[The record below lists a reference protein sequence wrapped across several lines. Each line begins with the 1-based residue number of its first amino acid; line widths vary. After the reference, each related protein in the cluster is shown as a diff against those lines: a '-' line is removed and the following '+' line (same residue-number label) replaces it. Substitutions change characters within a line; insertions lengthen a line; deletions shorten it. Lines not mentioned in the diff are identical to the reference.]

1 MVLGIT
7 HRTMSVDTPG
17 GDTGGDTDAKLKE
30 LMESLEYTDRHPD
43 DIAGFVN
50 TCGVAASF
58 LAKCKDDSV
67 HWFCDSRT
75 AIVGERSIL
84 GFSFEG
90 GREVYASKLAQM
102 LDRCPNCARGY
113 HIALEDVK
121 KSTARVNIPA
131 GNLVPMFELV
141 WKFNED
147 RLMDHLNKVIQHKQS
162 SSDATYH
169 TLPSAMRSAV
179 YESLFVAEMA
189 QGGDLWQLFVRVVEL
204 LDTNHDFFGVDQIA
218 PAVFFALFGTNGDM
232 HKRARKA
239 LNVIDADSV
248 STLNALNCKA
258 LLSASKHC
266 CNTRESKERLLYWYN
281 ADCVFNKLSGEAILS
296 ECRHNDDDDFVS
308 RLFHDALALPNIP
321 LHGLLKFL
329 GTLITKLGT
338 NFSTVLPVKAKVLVS
353 TILDNPNFYHRL
365 PLSGP
370 IDSAYDTDYA
380 LRQEY
385 LLDWIPPLV
394 QSQTDESSDLTQLG
408 ENVFGS
414 LLQLTESLPAQD
426 ANARN
431 FVLSYALEC
440 VVHCFKFKQ
449 PTNES
454 KLPLLEPVA
463 RIQRAGLKE
472 LIYNNRMVV
481 IDNLKSP
488 RKRLA
493 DAALQCL
500 QLSIEFD
507 VISALPDSTSS
518 RVEITDQSV
527 VAEISRSFPPS
538 LWGELNK
545 NPRVF
550 DSRVVSTV
558 LHAMKYAGFIAQP
571 PVKKVTNYL
580 PKKELSQQALLFS
593 IESLRNISDIDGR
606 ILKGV
611 ITNREVLVC
620 LFLNLFSANSDQ
632 NRAAIDLICQSFD
645 SDTVNR
651 LTAITSLFMNDL
663 KTSLSAFCDAIDLIK
678 QLQLFAPCSQLTKVA
693 QDVSTTLYDTRKG
706 IVDTTKTDQFSR
718 GKDNELFRYWN
729 TNWEFLRFSVHKTYA
744 WSNQFKAEFM
754 LEFMKDQL
762 DYCKTLLDTFRL
774 VEADLPPPTGNH
786 TNGELLSLP
795 AINTIDPLCQLLRL
809 KDEALVYSSFQ
820 NIMTIIDLMKSFKVQ
835 FPKRVTDQFVKLAK
849 QEISNIMPREQTSG
863 LLAATGVFS
872 NDEIDEIL
880 SKVGFDRSP
889 NAGVSPPASAAG
901 SAKPSPPL
909 SDRGSTPANTAS
921 GTSSPAPGSYAAA
934 AAAANKRPGQQRSI
948 NEFMRT
954 ASGPAP
960 APPPPKAPEPQ
971 RTTAMDAVRA
981 ELLNQ
986 KSASSMP
993 SSRSQQPPKEIHPPR
1008 PAGFNSARAK
1018 RLQANEET
1026 VNRTINQK
1034 ASAATEIS
1042 SESDDSDDEDGLF
1055 TDKKAPTAKP
1065 GAIRNINKPSVTPIG
1080 MDRRPRVTTLS
1091 EKEREERNMRA
1102 RLNIDTSPLY
1112 RRVLSWDYHS
1122 NSAYPDE
1129 NRKYEKVM
1137 PSCKSVEQYQKTF
1150 EPLLLLEC
1158 WQGIQ
1163 KAKEESAAQETPFK
1177 IVVGNRITCDDFV
1190 DVYASVETNIL
1201 SKIKLTDSD
1210 VIVLTYHDD
1219 PDSDAK
1225 RPSKDRPYCL
1235 AKIREL
1241 KPNYSAEYADLI
1253 LRTYNPK
1260 TMLSHLSSK
1269 TILHGLRVMR

>member
-1 MVLGIT
+1 
-7 HRTMSVDTPG
+7 MSVETPG
-17 GDTGGDTDAKLKE
+17 GDTEAKLKE
-30 LMESLEYTDRHPD
+30 LIESLEYSDRHPE
-43 DIAGFVN
+43 DIPGFVN
-50 TCGVAASF
+50 TCGAAASF
-58 LAKCKDDSV
+58 LSECKDDSV

-75 AIVGERSIL
+75 AKVGERSIL

-90 GREVYASKLAQM
+90 GRALYASKLTQM

-113 HIALEDVK
+113 HFALEDVK
-121 KSTARVNIPA
+121 KSASRVGIPA

-141 WKFNED
+141 CKFNEE
-147 RLMDHLNKVIQHKQS
+147 RLMDRLNKVIEHKQS
-162 SSDATYH
+162 KPDATYH
-169 TLPSAMRSAV
+169 TLPTEMRSAV
-179 YESLFVAEMA
+179 YESLYVAEMG

-204 LDTNHDFFGVDQIA
+204 LDTNHDLFGVDQIA
-218 PAVFFALFGTNGDM
+218 PAVFFALFGVNSDM

-239 LNVIDADSV
+239 LDVVDADSV
-248 STLNALNCKA
+248 STLSKLNCKA
-258 LLSASKHC
+258 LLSVSKNC
-266 CNTRESKERLLYWYN
+266 CSTRESRERLLYWYN
-281 ADCVFNKLSGEAILS
+281 ADCVFGKLSSEAILS
-296 ECRHNDDDDFVS
+296 EFRQDDDDFVS
-308 RLFHDALALPNIP
+308 RLLHDVLASPNIP

-329 GTLITKLGT
+329 GTLVTKLGSKFT
-338 NFSTVLPVKAKVLVS
+338 TILPFKSKVLVS
-353 TILDNPNFYHRL
+353 TVLDNPNFYHRL

-370 IDSAYDTDYA
+370 IDPIYDTDYA

-394 QSQTDESSDLTQLG
+394 QSQSDEASDLTQLG
-408 ENVFGS
+408 ENVFSG
-414 LLQLTESLPAQD
+414 LLQLTKSLPAQD

-431 FVLSYALEC
+431 FILSYALES
-440 VVHCFKFKQ
+440 VAHCFKFKQ
-449 PTNES
+449 PNNES

-472 LIYNNRMVV
+472 LIYNNRMVI
-481 IDNLKSP
+481 IDNLRSP

-493 DAALQCL
+493 DAALKCL

-550 DSRVVSTV
+550 DAKVVSTV
-558 LHAMKYAGFIAQP
+558 LHSMKYAGFIAQP

-580 PKKELSQQALLFS
+580 PKKELSQQALLCS
-593 IESLRNISDIDGR
+593 IESLRNISDMDGR
-606 ILKGV
+606 MLKGV

-620 LFLNLFSANSDQ
+620 LFLNLFSANADQ
-632 NRAAIDLICQSFD
+632 NRAAVDLICQSFD
-645 SDTVNR
+645 SDAVNR
-651 LTAITSLFMNDL
+651 LTAITSLFMHDL
-663 KTSLSAFCDAIDLIK
+663 KVSLSAFCDAIGLVK

-706 IVDTTKTDQFSR
+706 IVDTTKKDQFSQ

-774 VEADLPPPTGNH
+774 VEADLPPPTSNH

-889 NAGVSPPASAAG
+889 SATPP
-901 SAKPSPPL
+901 PSN
-909 SDRGSTPANTAS
+909 GSTRPSSQDSRNSTPPTTTAAAS
-921 GTSSPAPGSYAAA
+921 RPSPAPGSYAAA
-934 AAAANKRPGQQRSI
+934 AAAANKKPGQQRSI

-960 APPPPKAPEPQ
+960 PPPPPKAPEPQ

-981 ELLNQ
+981 ELLSQ
-986 KSASSMP
+986 KSASGVAT
-993 SSRSQQPPKEIHPPR
+993 SSNRSQPPKEIHPPR

-1026 VNRTINQK
+1026 VNRTANQK
-1034 ASAATEIS
+1034 AAAATEVS

-1065 GAIRNINKPSVTPIG
+1065 GAIRNINKPTVTPIG
-1080 MDRRPRVTTLS
+1080 MDRRPRMTTLS

-1122 NSAYPDE
+1122 NSEYPDE
-1129 NRKYEKVM
+1129 NRKYERVM
-1137 PSCKSVEQYQKTF
+1137 PSFKSVEQYQKTF

-1163 KAKEESAAQETPFK
+1163 KAKEESAPQETPFK
-1177 IVVGNRITCDDFV
+1177 VVVGNRITCDDFI
-1190 DVYASVETNIL
+1190 DIYASVETSVL
-1201 SKIKLTDSD
+1201 SKVKLTDSD
-1210 VIVLTYHDD
+1210 VIVLTYFDD

-1225 RPSKDRPYCL
+1225 RPSKERPYCL

-1241 KPNYSAEYADLI
+1241 KPNYSADYADLM

-1260 TMLSHLSSK
+1260 TMLAHLSSK